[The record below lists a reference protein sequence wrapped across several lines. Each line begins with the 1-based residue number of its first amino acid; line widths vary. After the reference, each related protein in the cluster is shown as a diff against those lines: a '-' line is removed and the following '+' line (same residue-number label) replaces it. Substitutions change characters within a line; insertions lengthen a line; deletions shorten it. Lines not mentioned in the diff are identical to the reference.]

1 MLPKRI
7 PMTARKNTTFQK
19 RQKELV
25 RKDKQKRKQE
35 RRAERKLNQSDSVSE
50 PSEDNG
56 AAVDTEREP

>member
-1 MLPKRI
+1 
-7 PMTARKNTTFQK
+7 MTARKNTTFQK